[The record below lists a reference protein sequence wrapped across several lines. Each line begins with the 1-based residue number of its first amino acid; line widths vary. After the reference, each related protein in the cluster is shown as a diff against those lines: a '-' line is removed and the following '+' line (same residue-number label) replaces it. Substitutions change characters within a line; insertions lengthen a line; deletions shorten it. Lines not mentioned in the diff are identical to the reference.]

1 MTVQQR
7 IRELMEQR
15 GWSEYRLA
23 KESGLSQSTVTKIFD
38 RNNLPTIPTLEA
50 ICKAFHISLS
60 EFLLKKMNLFF

>member
-38 RNNLPTIPTLEA
+38 M
-50 ICKAFHISLS
+50 K
-60 EFLLKKMNLFF
+60 